1 MLALAKLGKKHL
13 DIVSSQAVRRMVGPN
28 GTSDVTDQQR
38 LDFAEPM
45 LSLKHE
51 PSLITYLGKVHTGRS
66 VRVLYEVMK
75 NGSAA
80 IAAPVIISAGDGME
94 KAPDAEK
101 AVAADALT
109 GVIEYIEV
117 TKLRGGPSAHT
128 AAEDNYVGWK
138 GIQSQAG
145 KVLLKIHKPK
155 EAAIPKFDDKG
166 LDI

>member
-28 GTSDVTDQQR
+28 GTSDVTDKQR

-45 LSLKHE
+45 LALKHE

-66 VRVLYEVMK
+66 VKVLYEVMK

-117 TKLRGGPSAHT
+117 TKLRGGPMAHV
-128 AAEDNYVGWK
+128 EDNYAGWK
-138 GIQSQAG
+138 ETQSQAG

-155 EAAIPKFDDKG
+155 EAAIPKLDDKD